1 MLDTL
6 QPRTKFEEALTFFHE
21 QTHTLRTGRAV
32 PAIVENIMV
41 SAYNAKSPL
50 IQLASINTP
59 DPRTILIQPW
69 DKSVL
74 KDIEKAIAAA
84 NINLTPIVDGSN
96 IRLSIPPL
104 TEENRKAIV
113 RRLHE
118 MAESSRVVI
127 RQTREKIRADIT
139 KAEREEKIGEDE
151 KFRDFKA
158 LDEIVKEYTSRVE
171 EETTKKEKEIMT
183 L

>member
-6 QPRTKFEEALTFFHE
+6 QPRGKFEEAVHFFHE
-21 QTHTLRTGRAV
+21 QAHTLRTGRAV
-32 PAIVENIMV
+32 PSIVENITV
-41 SAYNAKSPL
+41 IAYDTKSPV
-50 IQLASINTP
+50 IQLASITTP

-69 DKSVL
+69 DKNVL
-74 KDIEKAIAAA
+74 KDIEKAITAA
-84 NINLTPIVDGSN
+84 NINLTPVVDGSH

-118 MAESSRVVI
+118 MAEASKVVI
-127 RQTREKIRADIT
+127 RKTREKLRADIT
-139 KAEREEKIGEDE
+139 KAERDERIGEDE

-158 LDEIVKEYTSRVE
+158 LDDVVKEYTQRIEAESE
-171 EETTKKEKEIMT
+171 
-183 L
+183 